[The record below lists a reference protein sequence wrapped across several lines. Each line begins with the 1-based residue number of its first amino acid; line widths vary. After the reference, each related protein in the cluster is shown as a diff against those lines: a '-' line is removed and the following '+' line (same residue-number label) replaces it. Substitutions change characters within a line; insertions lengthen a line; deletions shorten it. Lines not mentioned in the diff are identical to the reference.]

1 MTNPK
6 ERLNTIRNR
15 INEIDEQLI
24 KLMAERTQFAGEIAS
39 LKSELNMPIN
49 DEDRELHIK
58 ETIKTLCSKY
68 GFDSNLSLEILTLL
82 MNHSKELQKN
92 HMKRKIFK

>member
-6 ERLNTIRNR
+6 DRLNIIRNR

-24 KLMAERTQFAGEIAS
+24 KLMAERTQFAGEIAN

-49 DEDRELHIK
+49 DEEREHHIK
-58 ETIKTLCSKY
+58 ETIKSLCNKY
-68 GFDSNLSLEILTLL
+68 DFDSNLSLEILTLL
-82 MNHSKELQKN
+82 MEHSKELQKKACEKKN
-92 HMKRKIFK
+92 I